1 MKRTFLV
8 LIAILSFTACSDDDE
23 NNNSLNELQTQL
35 LGKWYFGNPQIV
47 GLETNNSFTF
57 NSEGQVTYSYWSG
70 GADFDFFTE
79 EGTYS
84 FDGDIMTMVYPEDVV
99 LTFVQKVV
107 FINNNVVEFQDTGVS
122 GENAYEGD
130 YFREGAISYES
141 PDGTLKEY
149 QISLLGSSSSSQSY
163 PLTIEYYVDD
173 ENGQI
178 STQIVNSQTGTDVIE
193 SIFIESV
200 DKIGFKY
207 DVTGYEDTVIGGV
220 EIRNVETDTYI
231 FSESSLQIEDNQ
243 VFIYD
248 ISDNSYTI
256 E

>member
-1 MKRTFLV
+1 MKTILKFTFIF
-8 LIAILSFTACSDDDE
+8 LITLLLNSCSSDDS
-23 NNNSLNELQTQL
+23 NNDNLSELETQL

-57 NSEGQVTYSYWSG
+57 NSDGQVIYSYWSG
-70 GADFDFFTE
+70 GADFDFLTE
-79 EGTYS
+79 TGTYS
-84 FDGDIMTMVYPEDVV
+84 FSGDIMTMVYPEGVT

-107 FINNNVVEFQDTGVS
+107 FINNNVVEFQ
-122 GENAYEGD
+122 
-130 YFREGAISYES
+130 
-141 PDGTLKEY
+141 
-149 QISLLGSSSSSQSY
+149 ISLLGSSSSSQQY
-163 PLTIEYYVDD
+163 PIIIEYYVDN

-178 STQIVNSQTGTDVIE
+178 STEIVNSQTGTDILE

-207 DVTGYEDTVIGGV
+207 DVTGYEESIIGSV

-231 FSESSLQIEDNQ
+231 FSASSLQIEDNQ

-256 E
+256 D